1 MDRRRPGE
9 PPALNFNPG
18 LQMQTMKTDIYKV
31 QLEDIFE
38 GPMDLLLH
46 LIKKNE
52 MDIYDIPI
60 ALITQQYL
68 EYLEWLKAMNIEYA
82 GEFIVLAAT
91 LAQIKS
97 RMLLPAY
104 TEDDEEE
111 DPRSQI
117 TRPLIEYL
125 QMKSA
130 AQKLASRDLLGDRTF
145 IRPLPPGGK
154 AIAGEEAEIQVGL
167 FELIDAFRRIL
178 DNVTGEHHVDLQ
190 TEAISVKERINQLVD
205 LFEGKPSL
213 TFEELF
219 VGQKTQSDIIVTFLA
234 VLEMVKIN
242 LLRVTQ
248 QAQTSV
254 IRLFYQ

>member
-1 MDRRRPGE
+1 MEAVQPE
-9 PPALNFNPG
+9 H
-18 LQMQTMKTDIYKV
+18 YKV
-31 QLEDIFE
+31 QLEDVFE

-52 MDIYDIPI
+52 VDIYDIPI

-68 EYLEWLKAMNIEYA
+68 EYLEWMKAMNIEFA

-104 TEDDEEE
+104 EGEDEEEE
-111 DPRSQI
+111 DPRDKI
-117 TRPLIEYL
+117 ARPLIEYL
-125 QMKSA
+125 QMKTA

-145 IRPLPPGGK
+145 IRPIPPGQADLSGD
-154 AIAGEEAEIQVGL
+154 ETEIQVGL
-167 FELIDAFRRIL
+167 FELIDAFRKIL
-178 DNVTGEHHVDLQ
+178 DNAPGEHHVDLQ
-190 TEAISVKERINQLVD
+190 TETISVKERINQLVD
-205 LFEGKPSL
+205 LFEIKHSL

-219 VGQKTQSDIIVTFLA
+219 ENQKTKSDIIVTFLA

-242 LLRVTQ
+242 LLRVSQ
-248 QAQTSV
+248 QVQTSV

>member
-1 MDRRRPGE
+1 
-9 PPALNFNPG
+9 
-18 LQMQTMKTDIYKV
+18 MKTDRYKV

-38 GPMDLLLH
+38 GPMDLLVH

-52 MDIYDIPI
+52 MDIYDISI
-60 ALITQQYL
+60 ALITRQYL
-68 EYLEWLKAMNIEYA
+68 DYLEWMKAMNIEYA
-82 GEFIVLAAT
+82 GEFIVMAAT

-104 TEDDEEE
+104 EGEDEEE
-111 DPRSQI
+111 DPRHEI

-130 AQKLASRDLLGDRTF
+130 AQKLAARDLLGDKTF
-145 IRPLPPGGK
+145 IRPVTPAKSGYSAEDP
-154 AIAGEEAEIQVGL
+154 EIQVGL
-167 FELIDAFRRIL
+167 FELIDAFRQIL
-178 DNVTGEHHVDLQ
+178 DNVTAEHRVDLQ
-190 TEAISVKERINQLVD
+190 TETISMQERINQLVD
-205 LFEGKPSL
+205 IFEQKHSL

-219 VGQKTQSDIIVTFLA
+219 QGQKTKGDIIVTFLA

-242 LLRVTQ
+242 LLRVSQ
-248 QAQTSV
+248 QIQTSV

>member
-1 MDRRRPGE
+1 MEAIQSD
-9 PPALNFNPG
+9 FY
-18 LQMQTMKTDIYKV
+18 QV
-31 QLEDIFE
+31 QLGDVFE

-52 MDIYDIPI
+52 VEIYDIPI

-68 EYLEWLKAMNIEYA
+68 DYLEWMRAMNIEFA
-82 GEFIVLAAT
+82 GEFIVMAAT

-104 TEDDEEE
+104 EGEEDGEE
-111 DPRSQI
+111 DPRDEI
-117 TRPLIEYL
+117 ARPLIEYL

-130 AQKLASRDLLGDRTF
+130 AEQLASRDILGDRTF
-145 IRPLPPGGK
+145 IRPLTPGPVDTR
-154 AIAGEEAEIQVGL
+154 GEEAEIRVGL

-178 DNVTGEHHVDLQ
+178 DDVSGEHHVDLQ
-190 TEAISVKERINQLVD
+190 TETISVKERINQLVD
-205 LFEGKPSL
+205 LFERKHSL

-219 VGQKTQSDIIVTFLA
+219 EDQTTKNDVIVTFLA
-234 VLEMVKIN
+234 VLEMVKLN
-242 LLRVTQ
+242 LLRISQ
-248 QAQTSV
+248 QVQTSV